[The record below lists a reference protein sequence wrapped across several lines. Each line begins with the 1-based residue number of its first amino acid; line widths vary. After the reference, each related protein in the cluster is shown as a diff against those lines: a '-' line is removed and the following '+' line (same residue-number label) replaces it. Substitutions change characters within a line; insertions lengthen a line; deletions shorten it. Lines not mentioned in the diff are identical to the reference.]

1 MILRSLVGKLWLTI
15 ILLVSLVLSFLT
27 FVLIGFFEKF
37 YIDLQVQNMMD
48 DATKI
53 SNLIQNGQQISN
65 VEYLSNNIVSRYSRV
80 ILSINDEKPWY
91 SINEYGIKKLP
102 MEEIESDNELNK
114 PLTTNEKVSKR
125 LVYGKKAEKEKLVVG
140 VPITKGKVTGAVY
153 IYQSL
158 QPVKVMIHQ
167 TTNFV
172 LLAASIGFLL
182 TTFFS
187 FFLSSKITA
196 PLRKMKEVVS
206 SMTSG
211 NFNTK
216 VPIHST
222 DEIGDLAL
230 SFNQMSK
237 QLNFNMNALKQEKE
251 KVTNIITSMVDGV
264 ISINIEGEILTTNP
278 PAERFLKILN
288 DANGVLQT
296 STQTLTNELYDLF
309 KLVVESEKKQ
319 FMELN
324 LVNGNWHVL
333 MSPLYNQTNVRGVVA
348 VISDVT
354 EQRRLEKM
362 RKDFIANVSHE
373 LRTPISLLQG
383 YSEAIVDGVVDSKE
397 EMHDLSQIIY
407 DESLRMGRLVNDL
420 LDLARMENG
429 FTEIKKENVPLMPFV
444 DRILRK
450 FKTLAKE
457 KNINLYGEIDSVLQ
471 PSIFIDE
478 DRMEQVF
485 TNLIDN
491 AIRHSNE
498 EGRIIVS
505 VSQDEKSTTFKFI
518 DSGAGIPNEDLPFVF
533 ERFYKA
539 DKARTRGQSG
549 TGLGLSI
556 VKNIVNAHEG
566 TINVYS
572 EIGQGTTFKVEIPHF
587 SHKNKNVVE

>member
-1 MILRSLVGKLWLTI
+1 MIVRSLVGKLWLTI

-37 YIDLQVQNMMD
+37 YIDLQVQNMKD

-53 SNLIQNGQQISN
+53 AQLIENGQPLSN
-65 VEYLSNNIVSRYSRV
+65 IEYLSNNIVSRYSRV
-80 ILSINDEKPWY
+80 IISIDGQEPWY
-91 SINEYGIKKLP
+91 SNNTYGIQELP
-102 MEEIESDNELNK
+102 FKEIKNDEILNK
-114 PLTTNEKVSKR
+114 TLTDNKEVSKR
-125 LVYGKKAEKEKLVVG
+125 LVYGENSEREKLVVG
-140 VPITKGKVTGAVY
+140 VPLHTNTKNGAVF
-153 IYQSL
+153 IYQTL

-172 LLAASIGFLL
+172 LLAASIGIVL

-211 NFNTK
+211 NFNVK
-216 VPIHST
+216 VPIHSS
-222 DEIGDLAL
+222 DEIGELAY
-230 SFNQMSK
+230 SFNKMSK

-251 KVTNIITSMVDGV
+251 KVSNIITSMVDGV
-264 ISINIEGEILTTNP
+264 ISIDKEGQIVTSNP
-278 PAERFLKILN
+278 PAERFLKMLN
-288 DANGVLQT
+288 DDQFEEPSSLVLT
-296 STQTLTNELYDLF
+296 KELLDLF
-309 KLVVESEKKQ
+309 VLVVESEKKQ
-319 FMELN
+319 FIELN
-324 LVNGNWHVL
+324 FDQGNWQVL
-333 MSPLYNQTNVRGVVA
+333 MSPLYDQTNIRGVVA
-348 VISDVT
+348 VIRDVT

-362 RKDFIANVSHE
+362 RKDFIAHVSHE

-383 YSEAIVDGVVDSKE
+383 YSEAIVDGVAESKE
-397 EMHDLSQIIY
+397 EMQELSQIIY

-429 FTEIKKENVPLMPFV
+429 FTELNREYVPLVQFV

-450 FKTLAKE
+450 FKGLAKD
-457 KNINLYGEIDSVLQ
+457 KNIKLFGEIDNIPYLY
-471 PSIFIDE
+471 IYIDE

-491 AIRHSNE
+491 AIRHTNE
-498 EGRIIVS
+498 NGRIIVS
-505 VSQDEKSTTFKFI
+505 VNQNERSTTFNFI
-518 DSGAGIPNEDLPFVF
+518 DSGAGISNEDLPFVF

-539 DKARTRGQSG
+539 DKARTRGRSG

-556 VKNIVNAHEG
+556 VKNIVTAHG
-566 TINVYS
+566 GSIQVYS
-572 EIGQGTTFKVEIPHF
+572 EVGQGTTFKVKIPHNLRMNE
-587 SHKNKNVVE
+587 KDVE

>member
-37 YIDLQVQNMMD
+37 YIDLQVQNMKD

-53 SNLIQNGQQISN
+53 AQVIETGQSISN

-80 ILSINDEKPWY
+80 IISIDGQDPWY
-91 SINEYGIKKLP
+91 SNNTYGIQELP
-102 MEEIESDNELNK
+102 FKEIKNDEILNETLTKNK
-114 PLTTNEKVSKR
+114 EISKR
-125 LVYGKKAEKEKLVVG
+125 LLYGENSEREKLIVG
-140 VPITKGKVTGAVY
+140 VPVNGASKKGAVY
-153 IYQSL
+153 IYQTL
-158 QPVKVMIHQ
+158 QPVNVMIHQ

-172 LLAASIGFLL
+172 LLAASIGIVL

-211 NFNTK
+211 NFNVK
-216 VPIHST
+216 VPIHSS
-222 DEIGDLAL
+222 DEIGELAY
-230 SFNQMSK
+230 SFNKMSK

-251 KVTNIITSMVDGV
+251 KVSNIITSMVDGV
-264 ISINIEGEILTTNP
+264 ISIDKEGKIVTTNP
-278 PAERFLKILN
+278 PAERFLEMLN
-288 DANGVLQT
+288 DDQLEETSSLVLT
-296 STQTLTNELYDLF
+296 KELLDLF
-309 KLVVESEKKQ
+309 VLVVESEKKQ
-319 FMELN
+319 FIELN
-324 LVNGNWHVL
+324 LEQGNWQVL
-333 MSPLYNQTNVRGVVA
+333 MSPLYNQTNIRGVVA
-348 VISDVT
+348 VIRDVT

-362 RKDFIANVSHE
+362 RKDFIAHVSHE

-383 YSEAIVDGVVDSKE
+383 YSEAIVDGVAESKE
-397 EMHDLSQIIY
+397 EMQELSQIIY

-429 FTEIKKENVPLMPFV
+429 FTKLNREFVPIIQFV

-450 FKTLAKE
+450 FKGLSKE
-457 KNINLYGEIDSVLQ
+457 KNIKLFGEIDNVSHLN
-471 PSIFIDE
+471 IYMDE

-491 AIRHSNE
+491 AIRHTNE
-498 EGRIIVS
+498 NGRIIVT
-505 VSQDEKSTTFKFI
+505 VFQDETSTTFKFI
-518 DSGAGIPNEDLPFVF
+518 DSGAGISNEDLPFVF

-539 DKARTRGQSG
+539 DKARTRGRSG

-556 VKNIVNAHEG
+556 AKNIVNAHG
-566 TINVYS
+566 GSIQVFS
-572 EIGQGTTFKVEIPHF
+572 EVGQGTTFKVKLPHNLRMNE
-587 SHKNKNVVE
+587 KDVE

>member
-1 MILRSLVGKLWLTI
+1 MIVRSLVGKLWLTI

-37 YIDLQVQNMMD
+37 YIDLQVQNMKD

-53 SNLIQNGQQISN
+53 AQLIENGQPLSN
-65 VEYLSNNIVSRYSRV
+65 IEYLSNNIVSRYSRV
-80 ILSINDEKPWY
+80 IISIDGQEPWY
-91 SINEYGIKKLP
+91 SNNTYGIQELP
-102 MEEIESDNELNK
+102 FKEIKNDEILNQT
-114 PLTTNEKVSKR
+114 LTENKEVSKR
-125 LVYGKKAEKEKLVVG
+125 LIYGENSEREKLVVG
-140 VPITKGKVTGAVY
+140 VPLNTNSKNGAVF
-153 IYQSL
+153 IYQTL

-172 LLAASIGFLL
+172 LLAASIGIVL

-211 NFNTK
+211 NFNVK
-216 VPIHST
+216 VPIHSS
-222 DEIGDLAL
+222 DEIGELAY
-230 SFNQMSK
+230 SFNKMSK

-251 KVTNIITSMVDGV
+251 KVSNIITSMVDGV
-264 ISINIEGEILTTNP
+264 ISIDKEGQIVTSNP
-278 PAERFLKILN
+278 PAERFLKMLN
-288 DANGVLQT
+288 DDQLEEQSSLVLT
-296 STQTLTNELYDLF
+296 KELLDLF
-309 KLVVESEKKQ
+309 VLVVESEKKQ
-319 FMELN
+319 FIELN
-324 LVNGNWHVL
+324 FDQGNWQVL
-333 MSPLYNQTNVRGVVA
+333 MSPLYNQTNIRGVVA
-348 VISDVT
+348 VIRDVT

-362 RKDFIANVSHE
+362 RKDFIAHVSHE

-383 YSEAIVDGVVDSKE
+383 YSEAIVDGVAESKE
-397 EMHDLSQIIY
+397 EMQELSQIIY

-429 FTEIKKENVPLMPFV
+429 FTELNREFVPLVQFI

-450 FKTLAKE
+450 FKGLAKE
-457 KNINLYGEIDSVLQ
+457 KNIKLFGEIDNVPHLN
-471 PSIFIDE
+471 IYIDE

-491 AIRHSNE
+491 AIRHTNE
-498 EGRIIVS
+498 NGRIIVS
-505 VSQDEKSTTFKFI
+505 VNQNERSTIFNFI
-518 DSGAGIPNEDLPFVF
+518 DSGAGISNEDLPFVF

-539 DKARTRGQSG
+539 DKARTRGRSG

-556 VKNIVNAHEG
+556 VKNIVTAHG
-566 TINVYS
+566 GSIQVYS
-572 EIGQGTTFKVEIPHF
+572 EVGQGTTFKVKIPHNLRMNE
-587 SHKNKNVVE
+587 KDVE